1 VTDRPVLSDPVLR
14 SMSGCLMHESAIVGC
29 EPCDYLMTQ
38 GRAVESAV
46 VRELAQG
53 VDVDLSTRPTSAR
66 RGSPMAGDDV
76 LSDEQV
82 HNFVEQLEVCRSL
95 DDDKRVVLA
104 AARLAQQRE
113 RERLAAAAG
122 DAAERVGHAPLCD
135 WGLGACSCGSI
146 DAIAALQARHE
157 AEVRELRAAAEDA
170 VPWGPANEALKWL
183 VKFGRT
189 EHSSALLEI
198 CDGSTVELLDCIGR
212 LHAALSTKAGG
223 A

>member
-1 VTDRPVLSDPVLR
+1 
-14 SMSGCLMHESAIVGC
+14 
-29 EPCDYLMTQ
+29 
-38 GRAVESAV
+38 
-46 VRELAQG
+46 
-53 VDVDLSTRPTSAR
+53 
-66 RGSPMAGDDV
+66 MAGDDA

-113 RERLAAAAG
+113 RERLVT
-122 DAAERVGHAPLCD
+122 AAEDLLDERRPRPRIMYVGVDQRFAHEAL
-135 WGLGACSCGSI
+135 
-146 DAIAALQARHE
+146 AALQARHE
-157 AEVRELRAAAEDA
+157 AEVRDLRAAAEDA
-170 VPWGPANEALKWL
+170 VPWETANEALKWL

-212 LHAALSTKAGG
+212 LRAALSTKAGG